1 VISKDRKAF
10 FSALEAVFGVY
21 GKNPSE
27 TAASL
32 YFDVLS
38 KYELQDILRALSAHV
53 QNPDNGQYLP
63 KPADLIK
70 ILDGDSQTA
79 ALKAWTKV
87 VDAIKKVGPYQDVV
101 FDDPLVHLVITEM
114 GGWIHINGTLTDEL
128 PFRSN
133 EFVKRYQGS
142 SRSFGNSEYPKILT
156 GISNAGNQ
164 LKGHDACK
172 PVLIGCPDKARL
184 VYKGGSLNSGSRVT
198 RFLSDDAVKKIE
210 NGARGTQI
218 AVEKDYEN

>member
-1 VISKDRKAF
+1 MNNEDRKAF
-10 FSALEAVFGVY
+10 FSALEAACEVY

-27 TAASL
+27 STANL

-38 KYELQDILRALSAHV
+38 GYELRDILRALSAHV

-101 FDDPLVHLVITEM
+101 FDDPLIHLIITEM
-114 GGWIHINGTLTDEL
+114 GGWIHINSILTDEL

-133 EFVKRYQGS
+133 EFVKRYRGS
-142 SRSFGNSEYPKILT
+142 SGSFSDSEYPKILT
-156 GISNAGNQ
+156 GISNASNQ
-164 LKGHDACK
+164 LKGHDAYK
-172 PVLIGCPDKARL
+172 PVLIGCPDRARL
-184 VYKGGSLNSGSRVT
+184 VYKGGSLNSGSRIT
-198 RFLSDDAVKKIE
+198 RLSTDGAVKEIE
-210 NGARGTQI
+210 NSA
-218 AVEKDYEN
+218 